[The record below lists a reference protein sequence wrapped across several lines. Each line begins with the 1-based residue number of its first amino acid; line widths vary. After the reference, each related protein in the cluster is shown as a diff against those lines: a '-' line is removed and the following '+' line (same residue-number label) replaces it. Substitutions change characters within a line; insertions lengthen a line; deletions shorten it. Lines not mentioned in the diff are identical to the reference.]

1 MMARAS
7 RALRVLKNL
16 LLMGGL
22 PCGVGWVVCWVAW
35 VGWVA
40 CWVVGGFAGYGCC
53 PVEAAE
59 LEQLV
64 DEPHKHG
71 EGHHRDDAVGY
82 DEDHYGVDELFDEVL
97 VVVDEVLDAA
107 YGGVEQV
114 GHLVE
119 EAAVLELVF
128 VAVI

>member
-16 LLMGGL
+16 LLIGGL
-22 PCGVGWVVCWVAW
+22 PCGVFWVACWVAW
-35 VGWVA
+35 VVCFVGCDADWVR
-40 CWVVGGFAGYGCC
+40 C

-59 LEQLV
+59 LKQLV